1 MRRDLLAMEREF
13 LAKGRTPA
21 PPRKVPGTS
30 QLEAVRRQSSHFYE
44 GIN

>member
-21 PPRKVPGTS
+21 P